1 MAMPR
6 IVPIPLS
13 RGIHL
18 AENACYTFYFPS
30 FYPDAMPVY
39 DYECASCGAF
49 EAVRRIAER
58 DDPAACP
65 ECGATAARVTI
76 GAPSVGSSG
85 PDASVAD
92 AGSYGMRHRGGC
104 LCCG

>member
-1 MAMPR
+1 
-6 IVPIPLS
+6 
-13 RGIHL
+13 
-18 AENACYTFYFPS
+18 
-30 FYPDAMPVY
+30 MPVY
-39 DYECASCGAF
+39 DYECARCGAF

-65 ECGATAARVTI
+65 QCGAAAARVTI
-76 GAPSVGSSG
+76 GAPSVGGSS
-85 PDASVAD
+85 ASAGAAEE

>member
-1 MAMPR
+1 
-6 IVPIPLS
+6 
-13 RGIHL
+13 
-18 AENACYTFYFPS
+18 
-30 FYPDAMPVY
+30 MPVY
-39 DYECASCGAF
+39 DYACAECGAF

-65 ECGATAARVTI
+65 ACGATAQRVTI
-76 GAPSVGSSG
+76 GAPSVGSG
-85 PDASVAD
+85 AGAPAMAED